1 MDNSENTTLEQALLV
16 MRKVAVVQTSV
27 KERLE
32 ILHKQILLLTKE
44 ISLYHA
50 LGTPEDLGVS
60 VIFLS
65 KILQELM
72 EKGDEEILLWLN
84 ETLVEARSDARLQI
98 PELYPPSPEELPE
111 GCPGWGTYSQ
121 NVLSCAL
128 CQFNIE
134 CMTLQERNNG
144 GSAGFAQTDI
154 MWLKNLEKKFDK
166 P

>member
-16 MRKVAVVQTSV
+16 MREAVVVQTSV

-32 ILHKQILLLTKE
+32 ILHKQIFLLTKE
-44 ISLYHA
+44 ISLYRA
-50 LGTPEDLGVS
+50 LGTPEDLGIY

-65 KILQELM
+65 KILQELK
-72 EKGDEEILLWLN
+72 EDGDEGVLLWLS
-84 ETLVEARSDARLQI
+84 ETLSEARNEARLQM
-98 PELYPPSPEELPE
+98 PELYPPSQEVLPE

-144 GSAGFAQTDI
+144 GSAGFAKRDI
-154 MWLKNLEKKFDK
+154 MWLKNLERQLDK